1 MPFAPLPEAASW
13 QHHGLRS
20 GFEVA
25 YFHEDDGASNV
36 EGWTTAVE
44 EGRPWVVSYEIS
56 LDGSWRT
63 RRASVSAR
71 SPLGWRSTVLESDGE
86 GFWRVDGVAA
96 THLDGCLDVDLE
108 SSALTNAFPVHR
120 LDLSVGEG
128 APAPAAYVRTDL
140 TVERLEQDYLRDTD
154 YESCQ
159 RFHYAAPAFA
169 FSCSLRYDG
178 SGLVLEYP
186 GIATRSS

>member
-1 MPFAPLPEAASW
+1 MPRSRCCYADPSRKPGECPRALEPCPGGADRDRVIGTGGSADGVLGRTLGRAPTVWHAAPMPFAPLPEAASW

-63 RRASVSAR
+63 R
-71 SPLGWRSTVLESDGE
+71 
-86 GFWRVDGVAA
+86 
-96 THLDGCLDVDLE
+96 
-108 SSALTNAFPVHR
+108 
-120 LDLSVGEG
+120 
-128 APAPAAYVRTDL
+128 
-140 TVERLEQDYLRDTD
+140 
-154 YESCQ
+154 
-159 RFHYAAPAFA
+159 
-169 FSCSLRYDG
+169 
-178 SGLVLEYP
+178 
-186 GIATRSS
+186 